1 VLRIVSFFM
10 RLRRGD
16 EPALIYTRMG
26 VVFKATTWDPSRR
39 GVRASGAWS
48 TGPEHLDVFLPWTS
62 VDSIR
67 FQ

>member
-1 VLRIVSFFM
+1 VLRIVSFLL
-10 RLRRGD
+10 RLRSGD
-16 EPALIYTRMG
+16 GPALIYTRMG
-26 VVFKATTWDPSRR
+26 VVFKASTWKSSRR